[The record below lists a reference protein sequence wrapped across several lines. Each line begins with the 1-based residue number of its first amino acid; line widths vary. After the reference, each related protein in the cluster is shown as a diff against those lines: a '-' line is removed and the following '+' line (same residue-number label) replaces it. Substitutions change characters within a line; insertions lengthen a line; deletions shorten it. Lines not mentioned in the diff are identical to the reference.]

1 MIVNNSPHYNAFT
14 KLKPIP
20 TDAEDAAVAL
30 ELDRVLAI
38 YNEDYKEIFP
48 TTTVKKINEWE
59 NIYELSHDGE
69 LEARRQALLAA
80 INKDSGI
87 AERHYI
93 ALAASLGFAI
103 QITKPPR
110 MLRAGLGRAGFPV
123 YDANEQYTWTVY
135 CYSSE
140 EDAVNLIQVLE
151 SQKIPFTVI
160 SLVFT
165 EIGAIYDEET
175 GLPICDEETGFPI
188 IDEEFK
194 N

>member
-1 MIVNNSPHYNAFT
+1 MIVNNSPHYKAFT
-14 KLKPIP
+14 KLKPMP

-48 TTTVKKINEWE
+48 TTAVKKINDWE
-59 NIYELSHDGE
+59 NLYELSHDGE

-93 ALAASLGFAI
+93 ALAASLGYAI

-123 YDANEQYTWTVY
+123 YDANEQYTWTVS
-135 CYSSE
+135 CDSSE
-140 EDAVNLIQVLE
+140 EDAEMLIRVLE
-151 SQKIPFTVI
+151 EQKIPFTRINWVFKMLGALYDEETGLVI
-160 SLVFT
+160 C
-165 EIGAIYDEET
+165 DEET
-175 GLPICDEETGFPI
+175 GLPIY
-188 IDEEFK
+188 DEEFK

>member
-1 MIVNNSPHYNAFT
+1 MIVDNSPHFKAFI

-48 TTTVKKINEWE
+48 TTAVKKINDWE
-59 NIYELSHDGE
+59 NLYELSHDGE
-69 LEARRQALLAA
+69 LDARRQALLAA

-93 ALAASLGFAI
+93 ALAASLGYAI

-123 YDANEQYTWTVY
+123 YEPDMQYTWIVS
-135 CYSSE
+135 CDSSE
-140 EDAVNLIQVLE
+140 EDADMLIRVLE
-151 SQKIPFTVI
+151 EQKIPFTRINWVFKMLGALYDEETGLVI
-160 SLVFT
+160 C
-165 EIGAIYDEET
+165 DEET
-175 GLPICDEETGFPI
+175 GLPIY
-188 IDEEFK
+188 DEEFK

>member
-14 KLKPIP
+14 KLKPMS

-48 TTTVKKINEWE
+48 TTAVKKINDWE
-59 NIYELSHDGE
+59 NLYELSHDGE

-103 QITKPPR
+103 QIAKPPR

-123 YDANEQYTWTVY
+123 YEPDMQYTWTVK
-135 CYSSE
+135 C
-140 EDAVNLIQVLE
+140 NLLSGECSQLVSVFE
-151 SQKIPFTVI
+151 KQKIPFT
-160 SLVFT
+160 
-165 EIGAIYDEET
+165 AIVWEFST
-175 GLPICDEETGFPI
+175 GSYILLEDGNPLLLEDGTNILLEV
-188 IDEEFK
+188 
-194 N
+194 

>member
-14 KLKPIP
+14 KLKPMS

-30 ELDRVLAI
+30 ELDRVLES
-38 YNEDYKEIFP
+38 YNEDYAEIFP
-48 TTTVKKINEWE
+48 TTATKRLNDWE
-59 NIYELSHDGE
+59 DVYELPHDGT

-123 YDANEQYTWTVY
+123 YEPDMQYTWTVS
-135 CYSSE
+135 CDSSE
-140 EDAVNLIQVLE
+140 EDAEMLIRVLE
-151 SQKIPFTVI
+151 EQKIPFTRINWVFKMLGALYDEETGLVI
-160 SLVFT
+160 C
-165 EIGAIYDEET
+165 DEET
-175 GLPICDEETGFPI
+175 GLPIY
-188 IDEEFK
+188 DEEFK

>member
-14 KLKPIP
+14 KLKPMP

-48 TTTVKKINEWE
+48 TTAVKKINDWE
-59 NIYELSHDGE
+59 NLYELSHDGE
-69 LEARRQALLAA
+69 LEERRQALLAA

-87 AERHYI
+87 AERHYL

-123 YDANEQYTWTVY
+123 YEPDMQYTWTVS
-135 CYSSE
+135 CDSSE

-160 SLVFT
+160 SWVFT